1 MKISRLLPCALALTV
16 LVASAALAQ
25 TPAAPAVTATPA
37 APAAPA
43 AGPPGFR
50 GEFLAQQDRVE
61 QEILGLADATPADKY
76 GWRPAPGVR
85 SISEVFIHIVGGNYG
100 LAGFAGIKPPAGLDM
115 EAMQKMEKN
124 VTEKAK
130 VIDELKK
137 SFAHL
142 RAGIAPMPDADLDK
156 SVKFFGRDFTVR
168 GVLLTVANHEHE
180 HLGQSIAYARM
191 NGITPPWAAEQQ
203 RMMKEMMEKME
214 KKPASAPAKK

>member
-1 MKISRLLPCALALTV
+1 MKISRLVLSALAFTV
-16 LVASAALAQ
+16 FAGSTALAQ
-25 TPAAPAVTATPA
+25 TPASTASAT
-37 APAAPA
+37 APAAPQA
-43 AGPPGFR
+43 AATAVPGFR

-61 QEILGLADATPADKY
+61 SEILGLAEATPADKY

-85 SISEVFIHIVGGNYG
+85 SVSEVFIHIVGGNYLLG
-100 LAGFAGIKPPAGLDM
+100 GMAGIKPPPGLD
-115 EAMQKMEKN
+115 KDMEKN

-156 SVKFFGRDFTVR
+156 TVKFFGRDFTVR
-168 GVLLTVANHEHE
+168 GVLLITANHEHE

-191 NGITPPWAAEQQ
+191 NGITPPWSAEQQ
-203 RMMKEMMEKME
+203 RQMKEMMEK
-214 KKPASAPAKK
+214 KPAPAPAAK